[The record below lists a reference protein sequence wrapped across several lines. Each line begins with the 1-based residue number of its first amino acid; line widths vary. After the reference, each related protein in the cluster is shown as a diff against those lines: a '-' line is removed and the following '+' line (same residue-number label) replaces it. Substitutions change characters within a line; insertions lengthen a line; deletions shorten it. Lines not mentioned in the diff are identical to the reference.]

1 VALFHS
7 FAHSSIKGHL
17 SDFFTPE
24 ARFER
29 HPGWYAGSSVAFFAK
44 DLVYRTYERR
54 LERAVGGGPF
64 PHHVGVILDG
74 NRRWAKAMGYTDTAE
89 GHRRGAAKIDE
100 LLSWCVEMDIPIVT
114 LWLLSTENLSRDPEE
129 VGALLEIIEDKVRA
143 LSNDQDWR
151 VRTLGA
157 MDLLPDAT
165 RELIE
170 RAQESSATHTV
181 RQLNVAVGYGGRQ
194 EIADAMKRLMESY
207 SEEGMELD
215 EAAKRVTPD
224 EIARFLYTAGLPDPD
239 LIIRTSG
246 EVRLSGFL
254 LWQSAHS
261 EFYFCDPYWPDFR
274 KIDFLRAVRS
284 YQLRARRF
292 GR

>member
-1 VALFHS
+1 VAL
-7 FAHSSIKGHL
+7 L
-17 SDFFTPE
+17 PRP
-24 ARFER
+24 ARDLAYR
-29 HPGWYAGSSVAFFAK
+29 LYA
-44 DLVYRTYERR
+44 RR
-54 LERAVGGGPF
+54 LERAVRGGPI

-74 NRRWAKAMGYTDTAE
+74 NRRWARAMGYTDTAE

-100 LLSWCVEMDIPIVT
+100 LLAWCVELDIPIVT

-129 VGALLEIIEDKVRA
+129 VGALLEIIEDKVRGLA
-143 LSNDQDWR
+143 ADRDWR
-151 VRTLGA
+151 IRALGA
-157 MDLLPDAT
+157 LDLLPETT
-165 RELIE
+165 REVLE
-170 RAQESSATHTV
+170 QAEAASAGHTV
-181 RQLNVAVGYGGRQ
+181 RLLNVAVGYGGRQ
-194 EIADAMKRLMESY
+194 EIADAIRRLMESY
-207 SEEGMELD
+207 AAEGLELD
-215 EAAKRVTPD
+215 EAAKRVTPE

-261 EFYFCDPYWPDFR
+261 EYYFCDPYWPDFR

-284 YQLRARRF
+284 YQQRARRF

>member
-1 VALFHS
+1 M
-7 FAHSSIKGHL
+7 G
-17 SDFFTPE
+17 
-24 ARFER
+24 
-29 HPGWYAGSSVAFFAK
+29 FFAK
-44 DLVYRTYERR
+44 DIVYRTYERR
-54 LERAVGGGPF
+54 LDTAVRHGPT

-100 LLSWCVEMDIPIVT
+100 LLEWCVELDIPIVT
-114 LWLLSTENLSRDPEE
+114 LWLLSTENLSRDARE
-129 VGALLEIIEDKVRA
+129 VGDLLEIIEDKVRA
-143 LSNDQDWR
+143 LAADKDWR
-151 VRTLGA
+151 VRVVGGL
-157 MDLLPDAT
+157 DLLPDPT
-165 RELIE
+165 REVLE
-170 RAQESSATHTV
+170 RAEEESAAHTV
-181 RQLNVAVGYGGRQ
+181 RILNVAVGYGGRQ

-207 SEEGMELD
+207 ASEGIELD
-215 EAAKRVTPD
+215 EAAKKVTPD

-284 YQLRARRF
+284 YQQRARRF

>member
-1 VALFHS
+1 V
-7 FAHSSIKGHL
+7 G
-17 SDFFTPE
+17 
-24 ARFER
+24 
-29 HPGWYAGSSVAFFAK
+29 FFAK

-54 LERAVGGGPF
+54 LESAVRHGPT

-74 NRRWAKAMGYTDTAE
+74 NRRWARAMGYTDTAE

-100 LLSWCVEMDIPIVT
+100 LLDWCVELDIPLVT

-129 VGALLEIIEDKVRA
+129 VGALLEIIEDKVRDLA
-143 LSNDQDWR
+143 ADQDWR
-151 VRTLGA
+151 IRVVGDP
-157 MDLLPDAT
+157 DLLPDST
-165 RELIE
+165 RRVLE
-170 RAQESSATHTV
+170 RAQEESAEHTV
-181 RQLNVAVGYGGRQ
+181 RILNVAVGYGGRQ
-194 EIADAMKRLMESY
+194 EIADAIKRLMESY
-207 SEEGMELD
+207 SEEGMELA
-215 EAAKRVTPD
+215 EAAKKVTPD

-284 YQLRARRF
+284 YQQRARRF
-292 GR
+292 GL

>member
-1 VALFHS
+1 MYDAAPGLHRITRWYPQTVPKRPL
-7 FAHSSIKGHL
+7 I
-17 SDFFTPE
+17 PRP
-24 ARFER
+24 AR
-29 HPGWYAGSSVAFFAK
+29 
-44 DLVYRTYERR
+44 DLAVRVYGRR
-54 LERAVGGGPF
+54 LEQWIRGGPL

-89 GHRRGAAKIDE
+89 GHRRGAEKIDE
-100 LLSWCVEMDIPIVT
+100 LLAWCVDLDIPIVT
-114 LWLLSTENLSRDPEE
+114 LWLLSTENLSRDEQE
-129 VGALLEIIEDKVRA
+129 VVDLLEIIEDKVRA
-143 LSNDQDWR
+143 LADDKDWKIR
-151 VRTLGA
+151 ALGA
-157 MDLLPDAT
+157 LDLLPERT
-165 RELIE
+165 REVLE
-170 RAQESSATHTV
+170 RAQEGSADHTG
-181 RQLNVAVGYGGRQ
+181 RILNVAVGYGGRQ
-194 EIADAMKRLMESY
+194 EISDAITRLMESY
-207 SEEGMELD
+207 AAEGMELD

-274 KIDFLRAVRS
+274 RIDFLRAVRA
-284 YQLRARRF
+284 YQQRARRY

>member
-1 VALFHS
+1 VAS
-7 FAHSSIKGHL
+7 FAK
-17 SDFFTPE
+17 E
-24 ARFER
+24 
-29 HPGWYAGSSVAFFAK
+29 
-44 DLVYRTYERR
+44 LVYRTYERR
-54 LERAVGGGPF
+54 LDRAVKEGPF

-89 GHRRGAAKIDE
+89 GHRRGAGKIDE
-100 LLSWCVEMDIPIVT
+100 LLSWCVEKDIPIVT

-129 VGALLEIIEDKVRA
+129 VGALLEIIEDKVRDLA
-143 LSNDQDWR
+143 ADKDWR

-157 MDLLPDAT
+157 MDLLPDST
-165 RELIE
+165 REVIE
-170 RAQESSATHTV
+170 RARETSATHSG
-181 RQLNVAVGYGGRQ
+181 RLLNVAVGYGGRQ

-207 SEEGMELD
+207 SEEGIELD